1 MIRIINFQK
10 ETVFMNQNV
19 MYLSDFTTLSVYCGR
34 NTKPYIT
41 ALLEGQFPK
50 NAEET
55 DFGQSE
61 SASKAIFNL
70 LCTVATWTKV
80 MGKQLQKQRRTNPLL
95 ENKQKTFWHRVL

>member
-1 MIRIINFQK
+1 MITIVNFQK
-10 ETVFMNQNV
+10 ETIIMNQNV
-19 MYLSDFTTLSVYCGR
+19 VYLSDFTTLSEYCGR
-34 NTKPYIT
+34 SAELYIT
-41 ALLEGQFPK
+41 VLLEGQFPK

-80 MGKQLQKQRRTNPLL
+80 MGKLLQKQRRTNSLL
-95 ENKQKTFWHRVL
+95 